1 MVAADREARDMN
13 AETARRFEALEAQ
26 AQAIM
31 SVFTK
36 AGYEAVAPA
45 IIQPADI
52 FLDVVGEELRART
65 YVFIDQ
71 DGAELCLRPDLTV
84 PTCRLHWERHQRADV
99 QARYCYNG
107 PAFRFQPH
115 GADAAH
121 PREFRQAGIE
131 NFAVSHREKAE
142 TEVLATIIEAVEALE
157 ITDYKVRCGDL
168 GLFSALLDGVDIPE
182 RWRQRLRAQFWRPV
196 AFREELRRLVTSP
209 ASTLEGLPS
218 ARLEN
223 ISLKDER
230 QSIRAVEGYL
240 NDHDIELIGHRSV
253 EEITRRI
260 MMMVED
266 GSTEPLAG
274 EIADVIAGYLDVTA
288 PARAAGARLK
298 DLMQEAGVDISAEL
312 DVYQRRLQRM
322 ADAGIDVGKLTFS
335 AEFGRNLEYYTGFV
349 FEITVPSLG
358 AQSPI
363 AGGGRY
369 DKLMR
374 TVGAKMDVPAMGAMI
389 HTERALAVV
398 RNEA

>member
-1 MVAADREARDMN
+1 MN
-13 AETARRFEALEAQ
+13 AESARRFEALEAQ

-31 SVFTK
+31 SVFTQ

-45 IIQPADI
+45 MIQPAEI

-65 YVFIDQ
+65 YVFTDQ
-71 DGAELCLRPDLTV
+71 EGAELCLRPDLTV
-84 PTCRLHWERHQRADV
+84 PTCRLHWERHKRGDV
-99 QARYCYNG
+99 QAKYCYNG
-107 PAFRFQPH
+107 PAFRFQPR
-115 GADAAH
+115 GGDAAH

-131 NFAVSHREKAE
+131 HFGASQREKAE
-142 TEVLATIIEAVEALE
+142 TEVLATIIEAVEAAQ
-157 ITDYKVRCGDL
+157 ITDYSVRCGDL
-168 GLFSALLDGVDIPE
+168 GLFAALLDGIDMPE

-196 AFREELRRLVTSP
+196 AFREELKRLVTSP
-209 ASTLEGLPS
+209 ASSLEGLPS
-218 ARLEN
+218 ALVEN

-230 QSIRAVEGYL
+230 QSMRAVEGYL
-240 NDHDIELIGHRSV
+240 NDNGIELIGQRTIR
-253 EEITRRI
+253 EITRTI
-260 MMMVED
+260 MILVED
-266 GSTEPLAG
+266 GSTEPLSS
-274 EIADVIAGYLDVTA
+274 EVADVISGYLDVTA

-298 DLMQEAGVDISAEL
+298 DLMQSAGIDISGAL

-322 ADAGIDVGKLTFS
+322 AEAGIDVGNLSFS

-358 AQSPI
+358 SQSPI

-374 TVGAKMDVPAMGAMI
+374 SVGSDVDVPAMGAMI
-389 HTERALAVV
+389 HTERVLAVV

>member
-1 MVAADREARDMN
+1 MN
-13 AETARRFEALEAQ
+13 AESARRFEALEAQ

-31 SVFTK
+31 LVFTQ

-45 IIQPADI
+45 MIQPAEI

-65 YVFIDQ
+65 YVFTDQ
-71 DGAELCLRPDLTV
+71 EGAELCLRPDLTV
-84 PTCRLHWERHQRADV
+84 PTCRLHWERHQRGDV
-99 QARYCYNG
+99 QAKYCYNG

-115 GADAAH
+115 GGDAAH

-131 NFAVSHREKAE
+131 NFGVGQREKAE
-142 TEVLATIIEAVEALE
+142 TEVLATIIETVEALE
-157 ITDYKVRCGDL
+157 ITDYTVRCGDL

-182 RWRQRLRAQFWRPV
+182 RWRQRLSAQFWRPV

-218 ARLEN
+218 ALLEN
-223 ISLKDER
+223 IALKDER
-230 QSIRAVEGYL
+230 QSMRAVEGYL
-240 NDHDIELIGHRSV
+240 NDHEIELIGQRTV
-253 EEITRRI
+253 KEITRRI
-260 MMMVED
+260 MVMVED
-266 GSTEPLAG
+266 GGTEPLAA
-274 EIADVIAGYLDVTA
+274 EMADVIAGYLDVTA

-298 DLMQEAGVDISAEL
+298 DLMQGAGIDISAAL

-349 FEITVPSLG
+349 FEITVPLLG
-358 AQSPI
+358 PQSPI

-374 TVGAKMDVPAMGAMI
+374 TVGSETDVPAMGAMI
-389 HTERALAVV
+389 HTERALAVAHT
-398 RNEA
+398 EA

>member
-1 MVAADREARDMN
+1 MN
-13 AETARRFEALEAQ
+13 AESARRFEALEAQ

-31 SVFTK
+31 SVFTQ

-45 IIQPADI
+45 MIQPAEI

-65 YVFIDQ
+65 YVFTDQ
-71 DGAELCLRPDLTV
+71 EGAELCLRPDLTV
-84 PTCRLHWERHQRADV
+84 PTCRLHWERHKRGDV
-99 QARYCYNG
+99 QAKYCYNG

-115 GADAAH
+115 GGDAAH

-131 NFAVSHREKAE
+131 HFGASQREKAE
-142 TEVLATIIEAVEALE
+142 TEVLATIIEAVEAAQ
-157 ITDYKVRCGDL
+157 ITDYSVRCGDL
-168 GLFSALLDGVDIPE
+168 GLFAALLDGIDMPE

-196 AFREELRRLVTSP
+196 AFREELKRLVTSP
-209 ASTLEGLPS
+209 ASSLEGLPS
-218 ARLEN
+218 ALVEN

-230 QSIRAVEGYL
+230 QSMRAVEGYL
-240 NDHDIELIGHRSV
+240 NDNGIELIGQRTIR
-253 EEITRRI
+253 EITRSI
-260 MMMVED
+260 MILVED
-266 GSTEPLAG
+266 GSTEPLSG
-274 EIADVIAGYLDVTA
+274 EVADVISGYLDVTA

-298 DLMQEAGVDISAEL
+298 DLMQSAGIDISGAL

-322 ADAGIDVGKLTFS
+322 AEAGIDVGNLSFS

-349 FEITVPSLG
+349 FEITVSSLG
-358 AQSPI
+358 SQSPI

-374 TVGAKMDVPAMGAMI
+374 SVGSDVDVPAMGAMI
-389 HTERALAVV
+389 HTERVLAVV

>member
-1 MVAADREARDMN
+1 MN
-13 AETARRFEALEAQ
+13 AESARRFEALEAQ

-31 SVFTK
+31 SVFTQ

-45 IIQPADI
+45 MIQPADI

-65 YVFIDQ
+65 YVFTDQ
-71 DGAELCLRPDLTV
+71 EGAELCLRPDLTV
-84 PTCRLHWERHQRADV
+84 PTCRLHWERHKRGDV
-99 QARYCYNG
+99 QAKYCYNG

-115 GADAAH
+115 GGDAAH

-131 NFAVSHREKAE
+131 HFGASQREKAE
-142 TEVLATIIEAVEALE
+142 TEVLATIIEAVEAAQ
-157 ITDYKVRCGDL
+157 ITDYSVRCGDL
-168 GLFSALLDGVDIPE
+168 GLFAALLDGIDMPE

-196 AFREELRRLVTSP
+196 AFREELKRLVTSP
-209 ASTLEGLPS
+209 ASSLEGLPS
-218 ARLEN
+218 ALVEN

-230 QSIRAVEGYL
+230 QSMRAVEGYL
-240 NDHDIELIGHRSV
+240 NDNGIELIGQRTIR
-253 EEITRRI
+253 EITRSI
-260 MMMVED
+260 MIMVED
-266 GSTEPLAG
+266 GSTEPLSG
-274 EIADVIAGYLDVTA
+274 EVADVISGYLDVTA

-298 DLMQEAGVDISAEL
+298 DLMQSAGIDISGAL

-322 ADAGIDVGKLTFS
+322 AEAGIDVGNLSFS

-349 FEITVPSLG
+349 FEITVSSLG
-358 AQSPI
+358 SQSPI

-374 TVGAKMDVPAMGAMI
+374 SVGSDVDVPAMGAMI
-389 HTERALAVV
+389 HTERVLAVV